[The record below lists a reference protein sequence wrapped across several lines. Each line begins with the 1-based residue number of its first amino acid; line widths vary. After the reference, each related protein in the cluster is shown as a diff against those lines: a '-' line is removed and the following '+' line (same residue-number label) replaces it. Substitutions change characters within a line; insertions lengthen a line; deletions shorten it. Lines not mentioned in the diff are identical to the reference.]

1 MHAHKTRDVN
11 YDIENIKLVGWG
23 MRVKMCNFRMS
34 SNISCRLK
42 IDCYKYNIL
51 CKAYSNLKAEIY
63 IRHKK
68 LKRKSSKHTT
78 TENHQI
84 TEKES
89 KRRKAQR
96 NY

>member
-1 MHAHKTRDVN
+1 MHANKTRDVN
-11 YDIENIKLVGWG
+11 YDIENRKLVGWG
-23 MRVKMCNFRMS
+23 MRVKMLNFRMS

-42 IDCYKYNIL
+42 VGCYKYNIL

-63 IRHKK
+63 SRYKNV
-68 LKRKSSKHTT
+68 KRKSSKHTT